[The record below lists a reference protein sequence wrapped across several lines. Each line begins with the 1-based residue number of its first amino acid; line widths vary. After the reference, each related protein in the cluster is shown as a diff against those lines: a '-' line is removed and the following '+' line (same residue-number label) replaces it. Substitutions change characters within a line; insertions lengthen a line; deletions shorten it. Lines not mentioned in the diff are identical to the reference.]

1 MNPTVYTEDG
11 MVYHFRPNIVN
22 IEDDATKTYY
32 VIASTIEDRNG
43 NTMTYTTDT
52 SGADRQ
58 QPLYGF
64 RAPISDHVAASFCE
78 LLGSLKVDL

>member
-52 SGADRQ
+52 SGRPFYPQ
-58 QPLYGF
+58 GLT
-64 RAPISDHVAASFCE
+64 
-78 LLGSLKVDL
+78 GSNPFTVSGLPYQTT